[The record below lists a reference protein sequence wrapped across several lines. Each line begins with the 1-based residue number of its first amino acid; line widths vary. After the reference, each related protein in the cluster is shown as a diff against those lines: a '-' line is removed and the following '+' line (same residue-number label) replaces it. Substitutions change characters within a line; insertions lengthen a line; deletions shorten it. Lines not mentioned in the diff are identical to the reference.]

1 MWLISSIG
9 FFSIVRKPGD
19 DQLTVR
25 SRTKGDL
32 ETLGRTY
39 LSGLGPI
46 VEGAG
51 TDYRFRA
58 RVASDEFA
66 AAAHRMVE
74 DIDYP
79 NFKDEVAR
87 RQGARRAHLYGE
99 VWRVLSG
106 LTQEDDE

>member
-39 LSGLGPI
+39 LAGLGPI
-46 VEGAG
+46 VEGTG

-58 RVASDEFA
+58 RVAPGELA
-66 AAAHRMVE
+66 TAVRQMVE

-79 NFKDEVAR
+79 NLKDEVAR
-87 RQGARRAHLYGE
+87 RQGTRRAHLYGE
-99 VWRVLSG
+99 IWSLLSQ
-106 LTQEDDE
+106 LAQEDDR